1 MILIELCLLL
11 VLLVDRARLVEAHFA
26 VGKYTASNDVLS
38 LVEDLCSLVGIEA
51 LDVRL
56 YLFMGLYTVHF
67 KTGLD
72 VLWPALWLNNR
83 DGASFAVP

>member
-1 MILIELCLLL
+1 MLL

-56 YLFMGLYTVHF
+56 YLLAGLYTVHLE
-67 KTGLD
+67 TGLD
-72 VLWPALWLNNR
+72 VLRPTLWLNNR
-83 DGASFAVP
+83 DCASFAIP